1 PRRLTPDH
9 LDQVTAT
16 WNGREHAPPTSV
28 GARATAGSSLSTML
42 NSAERGNGYGVI
54 EEAAG
59 VGGVEAV
66 VAARAAAE
74 LTGTEAG
81 VTDEQAVVERG
92 VRRPPPSAEPVGAA
106 GRADA

>member
-1 PRRLTPDH
+1 
-9 LDQVTAT
+9 VG
-16 WNGREHAPPTSV
+16 GRA
-28 GARATAGSSLSTML
+28 ATAGRRLSTIL
-42 NSAERGNGYGVI
+42 TGAERVKGYGVI

-59 VGGVEAV
+59 VGGVEAA

-92 VRRPPPSAEPVGAA
+92 VRRLPPSAEPVGVA
-106 GRADA
+106 GEPTPDAFRPPSRQPIRSRLRLTAEL